1 MVIILC
7 RQQRLADK
15 QKQFAISYHG
25 GRNRLQSVPEDNG
38 SIAREAGRT
47 ARRDQSTSA
56 KEFTMKSKFSPRLL
70 VAALVLA
77 LGAGGA
83 AFAMSPER
91 CGAGGGRMQHGMGY
105 HLQDMSRLH
114 GELKLDARQEA
125 LWQDA
130 EQFSRTSMR
139 DMREQ
144 MRKHREEALAAV
156 SKPGADL
163 RAILK
168 QMDDLR
174 DGGRQQREAGRDRWL
189 AVYDSLDAAQKEKA
203 RLFFKGKLERMGQG
217 GRYGPGGP
225 AGN

>member
-1 MVIILC
+1 
-7 RQQRLADK
+7 
-15 QKQFAISYHG
+15 
-25 GRNRLQSVPEDNG
+25 
-38 SIAREAGRT
+38 
-47 ARRDQSTSA
+47 
-56 KEFTMKSKFSPRLL
+56 MKSKFSPRLL

-130 EQFSRTSMR
+130 EQFSKTSMR

-203 RLFFKGKLERMGQG
+203 RLFFKSKLERMGQG
-217 GRYGPGGP
+217 GRKGAGGP
-225 AGN
+225 AGS

>member
-1 MVIILC
+1 
-7 RQQRLADK
+7 
-15 QKQFAISYHG
+15 
-25 GRNRLQSVPEDNG
+25 
-38 SIAREAGRT
+38 
-47 ARRDQSTSA
+47 
-56 KEFTMKSKFSPRLL
+56 MKSKFSPRLL

-130 EQFSRTSMR
+130 EQFSKTSMR

-189 AVYDSLDAAQKEKA
+189 AVYDSLDSAQKEKA

-217 GRYGPGGP
+217 GRYGPRGP
-225 AGN
+225 AGS

>member
-1 MVIILC
+1 
-7 RQQRLADK
+7 
-15 QKQFAISYHG
+15 
-25 GRNRLQSVPEDNG
+25 
-38 SIAREAGRT
+38 
-47 ARRDQSTSA
+47 
-56 KEFTMKSKFSPRLL
+56 MKSKFSPRLL

-83 AFAMSPER
+83 VFAMSPER

-130 EQFSRTSMR
+130 EQFSQTSMR

-203 RLFFKGKLERMGQG
+203 RVFFKGKLERMGQG
-217 GRYGPGGP
+217 GRYGPRGP

>member
-1 MVIILC
+1 
-7 RQQRLADK
+7 
-15 QKQFAISYHG
+15 
-25 GRNRLQSVPEDNG
+25 
-38 SIAREAGRT
+38 
-47 ARRDQSTSA
+47 
-56 KEFTMKSKFSPRLL
+56 MKSKFSPRLL

-91 CGAGGGRMQHGMGY
+91 CGAGGGRMQHGMSY

-114 GELKLDARQEA
+114 GELKLDARQEV

-130 EQFSRTSMR
+130 EQFSQTSMR

-163 RAILK
+163 RAVLK

-189 AVYDSLDAAQKEKA
+189 AVYDSLDSAQKEKA
-203 RLFFKGKLERMGQG
+203 RLFFKSKLERMGQG
-217 GRYGPGGP
+217 GRYGPRGP
-225 AGN
+225 AGS

>member
-1 MVIILC
+1 
-7 RQQRLADK
+7 
-15 QKQFAISYHG
+15 
-25 GRNRLQSVPEDNG
+25 
-38 SIAREAGRT
+38 
-47 ARRDQSTSA
+47 
-56 KEFTMKSKFSPRLL
+56 MKSKFSPRLL

-130 EQFSRTSMR
+130 EQFSKTSMR

-217 GRYGPGGP
+217 GRYGPRGP

>member
-1 MVIILC
+1 
-7 RQQRLADK
+7 
-15 QKQFAISYHG
+15 
-25 GRNRLQSVPEDNG
+25 
-38 SIAREAGRT
+38 
-47 ARRDQSTSA
+47 
-56 KEFTMKSKFSPRLL
+56 MKSKFSPRIL

>member
-1 MVIILC
+1 
-7 RQQRLADK
+7 
-15 QKQFAISYHG
+15 
-25 GRNRLQSVPEDNG
+25 
-38 SIAREAGRT
+38 
-47 ARRDQSTSA
+47 
-56 KEFTMKSKFSPRLL
+56 MKSKFSPRLL

>member
-1 MVIILC
+1 
-7 RQQRLADK
+7 
-15 QKQFAISYHG
+15 
-25 GRNRLQSVPEDNG
+25 
-38 SIAREAGRT
+38 
-47 ARRDQSTSA
+47 
-56 KEFTMKSKFSPRLL
+56 MKSKFSPHLL

-130 EQFSRTSMR
+130 EQFSQTSMR

-203 RLFFKGKLERMGQG
+203 RVFFKGKLERMGQG
-217 GRYGPGGP
+217 GRYGPRGP

>member
-1 MVIILC
+1 
-7 RQQRLADK
+7 
-15 QKQFAISYHG
+15 
-25 GRNRLQSVPEDNG
+25 
-38 SIAREAGRT
+38 
-47 ARRDQSTSA
+47 
-56 KEFTMKSKFSPRLL
+56 MKSKFSPRIL

-114 GELKLDARQEA
+114 GELKLDARQEV

-130 EQFSRTSMR
+130 EQFSQTGMR

-189 AVYDSLDAAQKEKA
+189 AVYDSLDSAQKEKA

-217 GRYGPGGP
+217 GRYGPRGP
-225 AGN
+225 AGS

>member
-1 MVIILC
+1 M
-7 RQQRLADK
+7 Q
-15 QKQFAISYHG
+15 
-25 GRNRLQSVPEDNG
+25 
-38 SIAREAGRT
+38 
-47 ARRDQSTSA
+47 
-56 KEFTMKSKFSPRLL
+56 SKFTPRIL
-70 VAALVLA
+70 VAALILA

-105 HLQDMSRLH
+105 HLQDMSHLH

-144 MRKHREEALAAV
+144 MRKHREEALAAI

-203 RLFFKGKLERMGQG
+203 RLFFKSKLERMGQG
-217 GRYGPGGP
+217 GRYGPRGP
-225 AGN
+225 AGS

>member
-1 MVIILC
+1 
-7 RQQRLADK
+7 
-15 QKQFAISYHG
+15 
-25 GRNRLQSVPEDNG
+25 
-38 SIAREAGRT
+38 
-47 ARRDQSTSA
+47 
-56 KEFTMKSKFSPRLL
+56 MKSEFSPRLL

-144 MRKHREEALAAV
+144 MRKHREEALAAI

-203 RLFFKGKLERMGQG
+203 RLFFKSKLERMGQG
-217 GRYGPGGP
+217 GRYGPRGP
-225 AGN
+225 AGS

>member
-1 MVIILC
+1 
-7 RQQRLADK
+7 
-15 QKQFAISYHG
+15 
-25 GRNRLQSVPEDNG
+25 
-38 SIAREAGRT
+38 
-47 ARRDQSTSA
+47 
-56 KEFTMKSKFSPRLL
+56 MKSKFSPRLL

-130 EQFSRTSMR
+130 EQFSQTSMR

-203 RLFFKGKLERMGQG
+203 RVFFKGKLERMGQG
-217 GRYGPGGP
+217 GRYGPRGP

>member
-1 MVIILC
+1 
-7 RQQRLADK
+7 
-15 QKQFAISYHG
+15 
-25 GRNRLQSVPEDNG
+25 
-38 SIAREAGRT
+38 
-47 ARRDQSTSA
+47 
-56 KEFTMKSKFSPRLL
+56 MKSKFSPRLL

-114 GELKLDARQEA
+114 GELKLDGRQEA

-130 EQFSRTSMR
+130 EQFSKTSMR

-144 MRKHREEALAAV
+144 MRKHRGEALAAV

-203 RLFFKGKLERMGQG
+203 RLFFKSKLERMGQG
-217 GRYGPGGP
+217 GRYGPRGP
-225 AGN
+225 AGS

>member
-1 MVIILC
+1 
-7 RQQRLADK
+7 
-15 QKQFAISYHG
+15 
-25 GRNRLQSVPEDNG
+25 
-38 SIAREAGRT
+38 
-47 ARRDQSTSA
+47 
-56 KEFTMKSKFSPRLL
+56 MKSKFSPRLL

-114 GELKLDARQEA
+114 GELKLDGRQEA

-130 EQFSRTSMR
+130 EQFSQTSMR

-168 QMDDLR
+168 QMDDFR

-189 AVYDSLDAAQKEKA
+189 AVYDSLDSAQKEKA
-203 RLFFKGKLERMGQG
+203 RLFFKSKLERMGQG
-217 GRYGPGGP
+217 GR
-225 AGN
+225 